1 MGVLFI
7 IYFLQNNRQKCNL
20 QPLTLPKNHF
30 SLLSLKLVILLS
42 PLSLKL
48 VIENLF
54 SPLVL
59 ERTKMI
65 FGQS

>member
-20 QPLTLPKNHF
+20 QPLALPKNHF
-30 SLLSLKLVILLS
+30 SLLSLKLVILLC